1 MKELQKQIIDF
12 RNERNWKQFHSVKNL
27 ILGLNIEVAELQECF
42 LWLNE
47 QEANVIDDNK
57 REKVSNELAD
67 VFIYLTYISNHFDIN
82 LEEAV
87 KSKIKLNGLKYPV
100 EKSFGNRKKY
110 NEL

>member
-1 MKELQKQIIDF
+1 
-12 RNERNWKQFHSVKNL
+12 
-27 ILGLNIEVAELQECF
+27 
-42 LWLNE
+42 
-47 QEANVIDDNK
+47 VIDDNK